1 MSGSNGRKF
10 KFRVE
15 KFSGQNFGLWKT
27 RVEDYL
33 YKKDDLYLALKGQQK
48 GQPDDMY
55 NEDWKLLDHRDLGI
69 I

>member
-1 MSGSNGRKF
+1 VGAMGENS

-15 KFSGQNFGLWKT
+15 KFSDQNFGLWKT

-33 YKKDDLYLALKGQQK
+33 YQKDDLYLALRGQQK

-55 NEDWKLLDHRDLGI
+55 DED
-69 I
+69 